1 MVLKELRD
9 RMRGIFIVT
18 MTPFNRDGSVD
29 YAGVRANAQW
39 LVDNIEPGQYFT
51 LTPCGSTGEFYAMS
65 DEERIRVLE
74 VVHEVAGGKV
84 TLMAG
89 AAQAGTARTIEMCQA
104 AQSIGYDGAQVV
116 LPFYHTPSDEGMFV
130 HFRMICEAVDPDF
143 GIQIY
148 NNPAVAGSWVK
159 PHLMVRLS
167 QLPNLISDKENT
179 PDIQAFKRMMEL
191 CDPDDI
197 RIVTGLGERM
207 YSFAFVAGSHG
218 FVSGLANFA
227 PQISYAL
234 YEAATVGDV
243 QGVRA
248 AMEHVEAFFRFRDR
262 MNAKYGPTTALVGR
276 NAYLPLSTW
285 KRAMDMMGL
294 AGGRVREPITE
305 ITDPADLEEL
315 RQILV
320 SEELLSV

>member
-1 MVLKELRD
+1 MVLEELKSK
-9 RMRGIFIVT
+9 MRGVFIVM
-18 MTPFNRDGSVD
+18 MTPFNQDGSVD
-29 YAGVRANAQW
+29 YAGMKANTQW
-39 LVDNIEPGQYFT
+39 LLENIKPGQYFT

-65 DEERIRVLE
+65 DEERIKVLE
-74 VVHEVAGGKV
+74 AVHEVAGGKL

-89 AAQAGTARTIEMCQA
+89 AAQAGTARTIEMCKA

-116 LPFYHTPSDEGMFV
+116 LPFYHTPSEEGMFN
-130 HFRMICEAVDPDF
+130 HFKMICEAVDPDF

-148 NNPAVAGSWVK
+148 NNPAVAGCWVK
-159 PHLMVRLS
+159 PHLMKRIS
-167 QLPNLISDKENT
+167 KLPNLISDKENT
-179 PDIQAFKRMMEL
+179 PNLQAFQKMMEL
-191 CDPDDI
+191 CDPEDI

-207 YSFAFVAGSHG
+207 YSYAFVAGSHG

-234 YEAATVGDV
+234 YEAGANDDV
-243 QGVRA
+243 RGVRA
-248 AMEHVEAFFRFRDR
+248 AMKHVEAFLRFRDR
-262 MNAKYGPTTALVGR
+262 MNAKYGPTTALSGT
-276 NAYLPLSTW
+276 NSYLPLSTW

-315 RQILV
+315 RQILI
-320 SEELLSV
+320 SEGLLSG